1 MQGAAY
7 RHEDKP
13 RHARRPSLRSPR
25 TWLAGPLVSAQRLPR
40 YWTPRGLA
48 TAAGL
53 LFATAAL
60 ITSIV
65 VAVTMQASPSDVQ
78 HEAIVPPAVPAI
90 PLPQSSASTPARHR
104 HVRPRQTASSVPV
117 PAIAVSA
124 PAPRPPAAR
133 SGKPEVFPAALV
145 LGGTRVGRLT
155 ITAAGGRVRWT
166 ATAFGVS
173 LSVWS
178 GTLSAG
184 QSMTVIVSAL
194 NAAGTG
200 WVSIEPDDVY
210 VQVTWTASL
219 PAQPRFPY

>member
-7 RHEDKP
+7 RHADRP

-40 YWTPRGLA
+40 YWTRRGLA
-48 TAAGL
+48 AAAGL

-60 ITSIV
+60 ITSIL
-65 VAVTMQASPSDVQ
+65 VAITMQATPSDVH
-78 HEAIVPPAVPAI
+78 HEAVVPPVVPVI
-90 PLPQSSASTPARHR
+90 PLPQSSASTPARQR
-104 HVRPRQTASSVPV
+104 HVRPRQTTSPV
-117 PAIAVSA
+117 PLPAAAVPA
-124 PAPRPPAAR
+124 PAPRPPTAR
-133 SGKPEVFPAALV
+133 SGKPEAFPAALM

-155 ITAAGGRVRWT
+155 ITAAGGPVQWT

-178 GTLSAG
+178 GTLSGG

-194 NAAGTG
+194 NAGGTG
-200 WVSIEPDDVY
+200 WVNIEPGDVY

-219 PAQPRFPY
+219 PPRFPY